1 MATVVIRQTNR
12 RFEHLFFSGMAVVIL
27 VSVLVGFAP
36 SYYLA
41 GVFKAPLPNLLVHIH
56 GAVFSSWILLLIV
69 QTSLVA
75 ADRVDVHRRLG
86 LLGFGLACLVVVLG
100 VLVAT
105 DAQVRHAASGEAG
118 VENRAFYAVA
128 LSDMLMFSTLIYF
141 AFRNRFNP
149 AVHKRL
155 ILIATLAIVDAAFD
169 RWPISAAWW
178 GHRVTPLLCTYPLL
192 LLLMGYDWWSTRKI
206 QRVTLWASGFLVVV
220 QQGRSLI
227 GHTAAWQS
235 FATWVYTHARSFR

>member
-1 MATVVIRQTNR
+1 MATGVIRQSNQ
-12 RFEHLFFSGMAVVIL
+12 RFDDLFFSSMAVVIL
-27 VSVLVGFAP
+27 VSAFVGFAP

-86 LLGFGLACLVVVLG
+86 LLGFGLACLVVILG

-105 DAQVRHAASGEAG
+105 DAQVRHAAPGEAG

-128 LSDMLMFSTLIYF
+128 LSDMLMFSVLIYF
-141 AFRNRFNP
+141 AFRNRLNP
-149 AVHKRL
+149 AAHKRL
-155 ILIATLAIVDAAFD
+155 ILIATLAILDAAFD
-169 RWPISAAWW
+169 RWPISVAWW

-235 FATWVYTHARSFR
+235 FATWVYTHARSFH

>member
-1 MATVVIRQTNR
+1 MAAVVIRQNNH
-12 RFEHLFFSGMAVVIL
+12 RFENLFFSGMAVAIL
-27 VSVLVGFAP
+27 VSVFVGFAK

-41 GVFKAPLPNLLVHIH
+41 GVFKAPLPNLLIHIH

-69 QTSLVA
+69 QTSLVTVR
-75 ADRVDVHRRLG
+75 RVDAHRRLG
-86 LLGFGLACLVVVLG
+86 LLGFALACLVVILG

-105 DAQVRHAASGEAG
+105 DAQVRHAAPGEAG

-149 AVHKRL
+149 AAHKRL
-155 ILIATLAIVDAAFD
+155 ILIATLAILDAAFD
-169 RWPISAAWW
+169 RWPIPVAWW
-178 GHRVTPLLCTYPLL
+178 GDRVTPLVCTYPLL
-192 LLLMGYDWWSTRKI
+192 LLLMGYDWWSTRQI
-206 QRVTLWASGFLVVV
+206 QPVTLGASAFLVVV
-220 QQGRSLI
+220 QQGRNLV